1 MRLKGPDGKFRHKLP
16 SLGAKFHDWTVIEA
30 KPTKGKSTV
39 VCRCICGIQRR
50 VSWYYL
56 RSGASKSCG
65 CLRARTRRLKPGD
78 TETTRVCARCGLVK
92 SWDEFEKRGKS
103 GRRRRCRDCIRVTR
117 NEWRWVNPRR
127 TLLHGAKGR
136 AKELGLPFNLT
147 VDDIVVPKQCPLLG
161 IKLVFHKDRA
171 EWDSPSI
178 DRIVPKLGYVRGNI
192 LIISRRANAIKQ
204 DASLEEIETLAKNLR
219 KHLTKIG
226 LVRPKALKSST
237 QTALAIA

>member
-1 MRLKGPDGKFRHKLP
+1 
-16 SLGAKFHDWTVIEA
+16 
-30 KPTKGKSTV
+30 
-39 VCRCICGIQRR
+39 
-50 VSWYYL
+50 
-56 RSGASKSCG
+56 
-65 CLRARTRRLKPGD
+65 
-78 TETTRVCARCGLVK
+78 
-92 SWDEFEKRGKS
+92 
-103 GRRRRCRDCIRVTR
+103 
-117 NEWRWVNPRR
+117 
-127 TLLHGAKGR
+127 
-136 AKELGLPFNLT
+136 LPFNLT